1 MNDVLHGALPGVYPL
16 VPQATISVGEISQRW
31 TGRRS
36 LSQSGTGD
44 LEHGNDRWFV
54 PWPRAPA
61 RGRFFGWGALMQVAV
76 AQSVIGWEAATT
88 AVHAAAQ
95 HADSL
100 GIRVNIAVVDTGGNL
115 AAFLRMPGAFL
126 HSIDIAIDKAYTAA
140 SFGLP
145 TSHWH
150 AALQQESVAVR
161 EGIVRRPR
169 FVVFGGG
176 LPIKQADQ
184 RIGGIGVSGGSEAQD
199 EACAQAG
206 LAAIGL
212 TL

>member
-1 MNDVLHGALPGVYPL
+1 MTAKMKN
-16 VPQATISVGEISQRW
+16 QATSVSM
-31 TGRRS
+31 RS
-36 LSQSGTGD
+36 ID
-44 LEHGNDRWFV
+44 W
-54 PWPRAPA
+54 RAA
-61 RGRFFGWGALMQVAV
+61 HEAV
-76 AQSVIGWEAATT
+76 G
-88 AVHAAAQ
+88 AAAQ

-100 GIRVNIAVVDTGGNL
+100 GIRINVAVVDTGGNL

-145 TSHWH
+145 TSQWH
-150 AALQQESVAVR
+150 AALQQHSEAVR

-169 FVVFGGG
+169 FVGFGGG
-176 LPIKQADQ
+176 LPLQEAGQ
-184 RIGGIGVSGGSEAQD
+184 RLGGIGVSGGSEEQD

-212 TL
+212 SS